1 MHTTKQL
8 TAKLGVS
15 VLRSDSEA
23 AVHQRRLGK
32 VYRLILN
39 YDPQKMATTQDKLGA
54 AASETGRTQSAI
66 G

>member
-1 MHTTKQL
+1 MHTTKHL
-8 TAKLGVS
+8 TVELGVTA
-15 VLRSDSEA
+15 LRPNTEA

-39 YDPQKMATTQDKLGA
+39 YDPQKMTTTQDKLGA
-54 AASETGRTQSAI
+54 VTSETGRTQSAI

>member
-8 TAKLGVS
+8 TAELGVTA
-15 VLRSDSEA
+15 LRPDSEA

-39 YDPQKMATTQDKLGA
+39 YDPQKMATTQDKLGVV
-54 AASETGRTQSAI
+54 ASETGCTQSAT